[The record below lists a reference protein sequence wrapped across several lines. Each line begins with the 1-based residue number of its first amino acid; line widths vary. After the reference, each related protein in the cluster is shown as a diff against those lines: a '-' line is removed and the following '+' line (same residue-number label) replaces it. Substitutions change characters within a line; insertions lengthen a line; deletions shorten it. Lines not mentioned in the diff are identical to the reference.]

1 MQKITENKRSHII
14 KPSVLCALLLSV
26 IAALCVQGINSSVN
40 ADAAPSRVKKISMKK
55 GEKYKL
61 KYKKKYSYKN
71 SDKNVVTVSKKG
83 IIKAKKV
90 GTCTIKVMA
99 GRKLIKKYRITVT
112 KQKKNTSDVP
122 VLSPSPEPSSVPSSE
137 PSPALA
143 PEPSPVL
150 TLEPSPALSPKPS
163 PMLSPEPSPTPSQ
176 LLVGGC
182 LLINNLLVENI
193 ESGKEGFSIVRLKS
207 DKTWYPEYSAVEL
220 PTDEISGI
228 AVGDYVMLYYEV
240 QYTRTETI
248 GNTVF
253 IYNQDGTSGH
263 VSITKE

>member
-1 MQKITENKRSHII
+1 MQKITKNKRSRVI
-14 KPSVLCALLLSV
+14 KPSVLCALVLSV

-40 ADAAPSRVKKISMKK
+40 ADAATSRVKKISMKK

-90 GTCTIKVMA
+90 GKCTIKVMA

-112 KQKKNTSDVP
+112 KQMKNAPDVP

-143 PEPSPVL
+143 PEPS
-150 TLEPSPALSPKPS
+150 S
-163 PMLSPEPSPTPSQ
+163 TPSQ
-176 LLVGGC
+176 LSVGGC
-182 LLINNLLVENI
+182 ILINNLLVENI

-228 AVGDYVMLYYEV
+228 AVGDYVKLYYEV

-248 GNTVF
+248 GNTVYR
-253 IYNQDGTSGH
+253 YNQDGTSGH
-263 VSITKE
+263 IKIIKE

>member
-61 KYKKKYSYKN
+61 KHKKKYSYKN

-90 GTCTIKVMA
+90 GKCTIKVVA

-112 KQKKNTSDVP
+112 KQMKNAPDVL
-122 VLSPSPEPSSVPSSE
+122 VLSPSPEPS
-137 PSPALA
+137 PA
-143 PEPSPVL
+143 
-150 TLEPSPALSPKPS
+150 
-163 PMLSPEPSPTPSQ
+163 LSPEPSPTPSQ
-176 LLVGGC
+176 VMDGGC
-182 LLINNLLVENI
+182 MLINNLLVESI
-193 ESGKEGFSIVRLKS
+193 EAGKEGFSIVRLKS
-207 DKTWYPEYSAVEL
+207 DKTWYPEYSAVEIS
-220 PTDEISGI
+220 TDKISGI
-228 AVGDYVMLYYEV
+228 AVGDYVKLYFSAL
-240 QYTRTETI
+240 YTRTETI
-248 GNTVF
+248 GNTVYR
-253 IYNQDGTSGH
+253 YNQDGTSGH
-263 VSITKE
+263 ISITKE